1 MGNRYV
7 GLVRGSSGRQGE
19 SRLALEAGSPCV
31 LSLCTVLT
39 GFVLSLPAHGGFQ
52 ALPDLNQ
59 VVNWQGPP
67 DGVSISSPRN
77 GFLVLTVS
85 NLKEKESRV
94 VRLAKPVQLAHADAF
109 NYWVCFPAAQEEHGM
124 SLTPLFAD
132 GSGREIRGGSDDF
145 VCSHIGAPNDRRSGL
160 WYHDTL
166 QPDPGAL
173 SFIGFSVTVTYIGN
187 KALPLSPHAIY
198 LKDFGL
204 EHTDYASI
212 PLYYMVGNYRDNFC
226 VTSFNGAHAR
236 AMTSENSG
244 ENAPF
249 VLLDNLLDQSKLGRP
264 KRITIRYYVYDMQD
278 RLVHVGSRGGL
289 AVATPADFFVKLPVP
304 VTAPGSYNI
313 KGKTFDAATGEYIT
327 TDWAK
332 LIVIKGADKAL
343 KPVRF
348 PDLLAV
354 NPDKPHG
361 RYGKADKRE
370 IAFQIGP
377 VKALGGPVELRYSVV
392 PYSTWVP
399 RWNPVR
405 NVALDHVVPVT
416 GIGSLTASYEPKRTV
431 ELVVAELWQRK
442 RRLDREERLIGVVNG
457 LDQTPV
463 FTNRA
468 QVPSFK
474 DVLGPD
480 RIWMNS
486 TFQTAPGEDVL
497 GALARNIDEAKK
509 LTPNLGFTL
518 DMDRVEPMPG
528 VYDWDYLTPFFDL
541 AARKGC
547 RLLQYMNL
555 KWPVGWAPVEF
566 QLDENGCAHRLGNM
580 YGYMAGK
587 YLYFNG
593 AHSPEIR
600 RDFVTQ
606 FARRYLNHP
615 GLLGYYFE
623 NEHADTK
630 WMAQPI
636 SLSYHE
642 AYRKQFS
649 DFVAARHGDIGK
661 LNKAYGM
668 NYNDFGQV
676 QLPRTTQH
684 ARKVALADFL
694 LFRRQATENAVL
706 RDEVDA
712 ARTVDPQ
719 RPIVVYGL
727 SSAESDGFL
736 RQLVARNCM
745 MANGGIHSDITA
757 AYEYERYNSICGLR
771 YRMEPHDV
779 WNYDPIPCGFDEMI
793 FGMLGMG
800 GRGLGFHFFLPG
812 RESFSFEKA
821 MKPGQ
826 PTGYDKVVKYQSVM
840 RELSAA
846 EKQHDPI
853 GILELHNQAVFGDPW
868 GNGIWNQHCS
878 LYVRQHYCTRIA
890 APEIDPAYLMESK
903 IIFAGGEIVS
913 TRQTD
918 FLNAYL
924 QKGGRLVMLET
935 TGKYRLEDPDNAQ
948 AALAPALGIAGTNGV
963 AGLPDLQASHTR
975 YQVDKGQV
983 LILRGQN
990 PSIDQWTAITPAL
1003 LRWSSA
1009 TGRLADSADPDMQI
1023 HVMRRD
1029 QTFYMATTHRNQLGG
1044 PEKWSGTVRWCALL
1058 PAGNYRITELMSGMD
1073 KGLFT
1078 PEQMA
1083 TGFDAGAYGNLQM
1096 KIFRIAL
1103 PVH

>member
-1 MGNRYV
+1 MSTKRPGF
-7 GLVRGSSGRQGE
+7 
-19 SRLALEAGSPCV
+19 AV
-31 LSLCTVLT
+31 LSLGAALAGC
-39 GFVLSLPAHGGFQ
+39 VLSLPAHGAFQ
-52 ALPDLNQ
+52 ALPEMNQ
-59 VVNWQGPP
+59 AVNWQGPS
-67 DGVSISSPRN
+67 DGVSISSPTT

-85 NLKEKESRV
+85 NLKEKASRV
-94 VRLAKPVQLAHADAF
+94 VRLAKPVPLADADAF
-109 NYWVCFPAAQEEHGM
+109 NYWVCFPAAQEAHGI

-132 GSGREIRGGSDDF
+132 GSGKEIRGSSDEF
-145 VCSHIGAPNDRRSGL
+145 ICNHIGAPNDRRSGL
-160 WYHDTL
+160 WYYDTL
-166 QPDPGAL
+166 QPAAKAL
-173 SFIGFSVTVTYIGN
+173 SFIGFAVDVTYIGN
-187 KALPLSPHAIY
+187 KALPLGPHAIY

-204 EHTDYASI
+204 EHTDYRTV
-212 PLYYMVGNYRDNFC
+212 PLYYIVGNYRDNFC

-244 ENAPF
+244 EKVPF
-249 VLLDNLLDQSKLGRP
+249 VLLDNLLDQSKQGRP
-264 KRITIRYYVYDMQD
+264 QRINVRYYVYDLQD
-278 RLVHVGSRGGL
+278 RLVHTGLRDGL
-289 AVATPADFFVKLPVP
+289 AIATPVDFFVKLAVP
-304 VTAPGSYNI
+304 VTAPGTYII
-313 KGKTFDAATGEYIT
+313 KGKTFDADTGEYFT
-327 TDWAK
+327 TDWTK
-332 LIVIKGADKAL
+332 LVVINGAGTAL

-348 PDLLAV
+348 PGLLAV

-361 RYGKADKRE
+361 RFGKADKRE
-370 IAFQIGP
+370 ITFQIGP
-377 VKALGGPVELRYSVV
+377 VKAKAGPMELRYSAV
-392 PYSTWVP
+392 PYSPWVP
-399 RWNPVR
+399 GWNPVR
-405 NVALDHVVPVT
+405 NVALDHVMPVAE
-416 GIGSLTASYEPKRTV
+416 IGAFTTPYEPKRTV
-431 ELVVAELWQRK
+431 ELVVAELWQGK
-442 RRLDREERLIGVVNG
+442 LRLDREERLIGVVNG
-457 LDQTPV
+457 LEQTPV
-463 FTNRA
+463 FTSRA
-468 QVPSFK
+468 QVLSFQ

-486 TFQTAPGEDVL
+486 TLDTAPGEDVY

-541 AARKGC
+541 AAHQGC
-547 RLLQYMNL
+547 RLLPYMNL
-555 KWPVGWAPVEF
+555 KWPVDWAPVEF

-580 YGYMAGK
+580 YSYMTGK
-587 YLYFNG
+587 YLYLNG

-600 RDFVTQ
+600 REFVTQ

-649 DFVAARHGDIGK
+649 DFVAARYGDLGK
-661 LNKAYGM
+661 LNRAYGT
-668 NYNDFGQV
+668 NYTEFRQV
-676 QLPRTTQH
+676 QLPRAAPN
-684 ARKVALADFL
+684 ARKAAVADFL

-719 RPIVVYGL
+719 RPIVVYLL
-727 SSAESDGFL
+727 SGAESAEFM

-745 MANGGIHSDITA
+745 MANGGIHSDITS
-757 AYEYERYNSICGLR
+757 AYEYERYTSIPGLR
-771 YRMEPHDV
+771 FRMEPHDV
-779 WNYDPIPCGFDEMI
+779 SNYDPIPFGFDEMV

-800 GRGLGFHFFLPG
+800 GRGLGFHFFLTG
-812 RESFSFEKA
+812 RESFSYEKA

-826 PTGYDKVVKYQSVM
+826 PTGYDKVVRYQSVM

-853 GILELHNQAVFGDPW
+853 GILELHNQTIFGEPW

-878 LYVRQHYCTRIA
+878 LYVRQHYCPRIA
-890 APEIDPAYLMESK
+890 APETDMAYLMESK

-913 TRQTD
+913 SRQTD
-918 FLNAYL
+918 FLKAYL
-924 QKGGRLVMLET
+924 RMGGRLVMLET
-935 TGKYRLEDPDNAQ
+935 TGKYRLEDPDNVQ

-963 AGLPDLQASHTR
+963 ARLPDLQASHAL

-990 PSIDQWTAITPAL
+990 PSIDQWTTMTPAL
-1003 LRWSSA
+1003 LRWA
-1009 TGRLADSADPDMQI
+1009 GVTGRLADSADPDMQI
-1023 HVMRRD
+1023 HVLRRD

-1044 PEKWSGTVRWCALL
+1044 PEKWSGTVRWCAPL
-1058 PAGNYRITELMSGMD
+1058 PACNYRVTELMSGMD

-1078 PEQMA
+1078 PEQLA

-1096 KIFRIAL
+1096 KIFRIA
-1103 PVH
+1103 PSVR